1 MQRNQSFFASAS
13 HLYIYDNLLSSRAKV
28 RQNFGTSKLF
38 LKKSL
43 PRSIVFSPPSV
54 PPPGDGNLRRRGVR
68 TCGKPLPSFGGVGG
82 GLSSLPLGGL
92 GWVLD
97 AHIGDDEFRC
107 YLIANDMQA
116 VVFQIMGMT
125 LRRGKVY
132 GRNLHFKVL
141 KILRRAEFI
150 ERFLCAPINQLVNDT
165 WGIFIGTH
173 EFVCNPADT
182 IANIFY
188 IDCNFARPRKYH
200 GGIPFGVADANVPT
214 FDHRLSGSTV
224 SKL

>member
-1 MQRNQSFFASAS
+1 MQRNQSFFAPAS
-13 HLYIYDNLLSSRAKV
+13 HLYIYDYFLSSRAKI

-43 PRSIVFSPPSV
+43 PQP
-54 PPPGDGNLRRRGVR
+54 LRRRGVR

-92 GWVLD
+92 GWVLGP
-97 AHIGDDEFRC
+97 HIGDDEFRC
-107 YLIANDMQA
+107 YFIANDMQA

-125 LRRGKVY
+125 LRRGKVC

-165 WGIFIGTH
+165 WGIFIRTH

-200 GGIPFGVADANVPT
+200 GGIPFGVADTDVPT
-214 FDHRLSGSTV
+214 FDHGLSGSIV

>member
-1 MQRNQSFFASAS
+1 MQRNQSFFASSS
-13 HLYIYDNLLSSRAKV
+13 HLYNIYDYFLSSRAKV
-28 RQNFGTSKLF
+28 RQNFGTDKLF

-43 PRSIVFSPPSV
+43 PQP
-54 PPPGDGNLRRRGVR
+54 LRRRGVR

-82 GLSSLPLGGL
+82 GLRGMLELGF
-92 GWVLD
+92 WWT
-97 AHIGDDEFRC
+97 HIGDDEFRC
-107 YLIANDMQA
+107 YFIANDMQT
-116 VVFQIMGMT
+116 VVFQITGMT
-125 LRRGKVY
+125 LRRGKVC

-150 ERFLCAPINQLVNDT
+150 ECFLCAPINQLVNDA

-188 IDCNFARPRKYH
+188 IDCNFARSRKYH
-200 GGIPFGVADANVPT
+200 GGIPFGVADADVPT
-214 FDHRLSGSTV
+214 FDHGLSGSIV
-224 SKL
+224 SKS